1 MDDIIKKVLELTNNI
16 NKWNYEYYYDDRP
29 SVSDEQYDAAIIELK
44 EIEKEYPELKSK
56 NSPSSRVGGYVSDKF
71 EKYNHRYPMLSL
83 NNAFNESDML
93 TFKKQIEIEN
103 FDDSFIV
110 EPKIDGLSL
119 SLIYSKGILIKG
131 VTRGDGKV
139 GEDVTNNILV
149 INDIPQIIKNNDDYF
164 EVRGEVYI
172 SNSNF
177 KRINIERISNNLDEF
192 ANPRNAASGTL
203 RQLDS
208 NIVRKRKLSF
218 FAYEIIGS
226 SIESQLDKI
235 EKLKELSF
243 KTSSLIENAKSIDD
257 VMEKIKV
264 IESKREEIDFEIDG
278 VVIKINNVK
287 FHNLMGRTS
296 KFPKWAIAYK
306 LASEVSVT
314 KLTDIVAT
322 IGRTGKITYNARL
335 ESVRLAGT
343 LVKNATLHNS
353 DYIKENDIRI
363 GDYVSVKKAGDIIP
377 KVIGPVLDRREVGVV
392 QWNEAKNCPGCN
404 SNLVRLG
411 KDVDQYCVNKE
422 CSFRKMESLIYFC
435 SKVAMNIDNLG
446 ESIIK
451 DFFDRGFVKKYSDIY
466 KLSQFSDDILKIKGY
481 KDKTLQNILISVE
494 KSKKNS
500 VERLITG
507 LGIKH
512 VGPKAAKEIASH
524 IKTLTPNSEFN
535 LENIRGIGEKIET
548 SWNNWIKL
556 DENIQEIIELKN
568 VGVNLD
574 YVSSSESNKLSG
586 LKFVITGK
594 LNNPRS
600 YYVGI
605 IESNGGKVISQ
616 ISNSTDYLLAGKEA
630 GSKLEKAKKNN
641 ISVIN
646 EDNFEDILTKVLKP

>member
-1 MDDIIKKVLELTNNI
+1 MDDIIKRVLELTNNI
-16 NKWNYEYYYDDRP
+16 NKWNYEYYYDDKP
-29 SVSDEQYDAAIIELK
+29 SVSDEQYDAAVIELK
-44 EIEKEYPELKSK
+44 SIEEKYPELKSK
-56 NSPSSRVGGYVSDKF
+56 NSPSSRVGGYVSEKF
-71 EKYNHRYPMLSL
+71 EKYTHKYPMLSL
-83 NNAFNESDML
+83 NNAFNQDDML
-93 TFKKQIEIEN
+93 TFRKQIDIED
-103 FDDSFIV
+103 FDNSFIV

-131 VTRGDGKV
+131 VTRGDGIV
-139 GEDVTNNILV
+139 GEDVTNNVLV
-149 INDIPQIIKNNDDYF
+149 IQDVPQIIKNDDEYF

-177 KRINIERISNNLDEF
+177 NRINLERKSSGLVEF

-218 FAYEIIGS
+218 FAYEIIGTS
-226 SIESQLDKI
+226 LESQSKKI
-235 EKLKELSF
+235 STLKKLGF
-243 KTSSLIENAKSIDD
+243 KTSNLIESANGIDD
-257 VMEKIKV
+257 VMNKIRI
-264 IESKREEIDFEIDG
+264 IESKRDKIDFEIDG

-314 KLTDIVAT
+314 KLIDIVPT
-322 IGRTGKITYNARL
+322 IGRTGKVTYNARL

-377 KVIGPVLDRREVGVV
+377 KVIGPVLDRREVGVNK
-392 QWNEAKNCPGCN
+392 WDEANVCPGCN
-404 SNLVRLG
+404 SKLMRLG
-411 KDVDQYCVNKE
+411 NDVDQYCLNKKCE
-422 CSFRKMESLIYFC
+422 LRKKESLIYFC

-446 ESIIK
+446 ESIIR
-451 DFFDRGFVKKYSDIY
+451 DFFDRGFIRKYSDIY
-466 KLSQFSDDILKIKGY
+466 KLDNYSSEILSIKGY
-481 KDKTLQNILISVE
+481 KDKTLQNILSSIE
-494 KSKKNS
+494 ISKKNS

-512 VGPKAAKEIASH
+512 IGPKAAKEIASY
-524 IKTLTPNSEFN
+524 IKNLTPSSKLN
-535 LENIRGIGEKIET
+535 LEDIRGIGEKIEK
-548 SWNNWIKL
+548 SWNSWMKI
-556 DENIQEIIELKN
+556 DDNIQEIIELEKA
-568 VGVNLD
+568 GVNLN
-574 YVSSSESNKLSG
+574 YISNSKSEKLSG

-594 LNNPRS
+594 LNNPRT

-605 IESNGGKVISQ
+605 IESNGGKVTSQ
-616 ISNSTDYLLAGKEA
+616 ISNSTDYLLIGKDA
-630 GSKLEKAKKNN
+630 GSKLDKAKKNN
-641 ISVIN
+641 ITVID
-646 EDNFEDILTKVLKP
+646 EDNFEEIITKVSRP